1 MTTPTGPQA
10 RRRRQA
16 RTAEVLHTTWLTPA
30 MIRVGLGGEG
40 LGGFAAGE
48 FTDHYVKLIFPPPGA
63 PYGLPVDPAAVEDE
77 HPRELWPVTR
87 AYTVRAW
94 DSAAGEL
101 TVDLVR
107 HGDDGIAPAWAAAAR
122 PGDQISLF
130 GPGGA
135 YAPAHD
141 ADWHL
146 LVGDESALP
155 AIAATVEALPA
166 AASAVV
172 IVEVAGPEEE
182 QPLVTPADIE
192 LTWVHRRETGGDQ
205 RGHRGSE
212 PGGEPGG
219 EPLLA
224 AVRAATERGGDVDA
238 FVHGEA
244 DMVRAVRRHLR
255 VERGVPRGRLSAS
268 GYWRRGRTDEGW
280 RQEKKDWNAAVEAD
294 ERESVEEQGGPSTG

>member
-1 MTTPTGPQA
+1 MTTPTGPPT

-30 MIRVGLGGEG
+30 MIRVEMGGES
-40 LGGFAAGE
+40 LSGFAPGE

-63 PYGLPVDPAAVEDE
+63 PYGLPVDPAAVEDAY
-77 HPRELWPVTR
+77 PRELWPVTR

-94 DSAAGEL
+94 DSAAGVL

-122 PGDQISLF
+122 PGDRISLF

-166 AASAVV
+166 AASAVA
-172 IVEVAGPEEE
+172 ILEVAGPEEE
-182 QPLVTPADIE
+182 QPLVTPADVE
-192 LTWVHRRETGGDQ
+192 LIWIHRRDTGGD
-205 RGHRGSE
+205 
-212 PGGEPGG
+212 PAGGTAGG
-219 EPLLA
+219 PLLA

-255 VERGVPRGRLSAS
+255 VERGIPRDRLSAS

-280 RQEKKDWNAAVEAD
+280 RQEKKDWIAAVEAD
-294 ERESVEEQGGPSTG
+294 ERESVEEQVRPSTG

>member
-1 MTTPTGPQA
+1 MTTPTGPQT

-30 MIRVGLGGEG
+30 MIRLELGGEG
-40 LGGFAAGE
+40 LAGFDAGE

-94 DSAAGEL
+94 DSAAGVL

-122 PGDQISLF
+122 PGDRISLF

-166 AASAVV
+166 ATSAVV

-182 QPLVTPADIE
+182 QPVVTPADVE
-192 LTWVHRRETGGDQ
+192 LTWIHRGAATGAPG
-205 RGHRGSE
+205 GHRND
-212 PGGEPGG
+212 
-219 EPLLA
+219 PLLA

-255 VERGVPRGRLSAS
+255 VERGVARGRLSAS

-294 ERESVEEQGGPSTG
+294 ERESVEEQVRPSTG